1 MYMHV
6 YIYIICIYIMYI
18 YLSIYIYIHVY
29 MHRRKLPKWLRNI
42 CKKNVFFIILEN
54 NRTLLRGRYIHPQ
67 TRVSS
72 FPGLISVAR
81 VNE

>member
-6 YIYIICIYIMYI
+6 YIYNMHIYNIYIFI
-18 YLSIYIYIHVY
+18 YIYIYIHVY

-81 VNE
+81 ANE

>member
-1 MYMHV
+1 MHIYNV
-6 YIYIICIYIMYI
+6 YIFIY
-18 YLSIYIYIHVY
+18 IYIYIHVY

-42 CKKNVFFIILEN
+42 CKKKNVFFIILEN

>member
-1 MYMHV
+1 MHIYNV
-6 YIYIICIYIMYI
+6 YIF
-18 YLSIYIYIHVY
+18 IYIYIYIYIY
-29 MHRRKLPKWLRNI
+29 MYTCTEESYRNGCEI
-42 CKKNVFFIILEN
+42 FAKKNVFFIILEN

-81 VNE
+81 ANE